1 MVVNAVELTTEQAWY
16 LADALGAGAFPW
28 VLAIT
33 QPYSD
38 PAQRASFAAEQV
50 AELTRLGVIGPGG
63 EIRTEVA
70 QWVRLACRPDRW
82 LDLRFVS
89 GSGDL
94 LRGIVARPRRAL
106 ARGAD
111 EPRRALARGA
121 DEHLGHGRTV
131 VVLRNAQLVTFT
143 ELDIS
148 HPHALVPVLTAG
160 LSNRK
165 PASFEEFAM
174 PASAGARADEQLRSG
189 TPLAEVLGF
198 LGIPRSA
205 HAVVESVFDGRRT
218 YVEIVAGEHRDGH
231 RVTTE
236 VGVSIVDTT
245 AGRILVAPSKAF
257 DGEWVSTFNSGNA
270 DAIAVAVER
279 LTATLPGGRWFPDHP
294 LTRDFHESALPDNS
308 ATYRERPRENECST
322 TL

>member
-1 MVVNAVELTTEQAWY
+1 MVVNAVELTTGQAWY

-33 QPYSD
+33 PPYSD

-50 AELTRLGVIGPGG
+50 AELTRLGVVGPGG

-70 QWVRLACRPDRW
+70 KWVRLACRPDEW

-94 LRGIVARPRRAL
+94 LRGIVARHRRAL

-111 EPRRALARGA
+111 GHRG
-121 DEHLGHGRTV
+121 DGRTV

-189 TPLAEVLGF
+189 APLAEVLGF

-257 DGEWVSTFNSGNA
+257 DGEWVSTFTSGNA